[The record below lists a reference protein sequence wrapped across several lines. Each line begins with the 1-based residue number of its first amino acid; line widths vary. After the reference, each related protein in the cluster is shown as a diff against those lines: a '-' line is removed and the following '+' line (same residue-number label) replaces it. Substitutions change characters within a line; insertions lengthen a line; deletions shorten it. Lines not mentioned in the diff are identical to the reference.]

1 MGIMVKMETQTAKK
15 TSVWLPSKATA
26 AIITT
31 IKAPRMEPAQVKV
44 HDESLFYR
52 GDTKTK
58 SVLILITV

>member
-15 TSVWLPSKATA
+15 TSATA

-44 HDESLFYR
+44 QDESLNSLFYGEIKR
-52 GDTKTK
+52 TKWG
-58 SVLILITV
+58 